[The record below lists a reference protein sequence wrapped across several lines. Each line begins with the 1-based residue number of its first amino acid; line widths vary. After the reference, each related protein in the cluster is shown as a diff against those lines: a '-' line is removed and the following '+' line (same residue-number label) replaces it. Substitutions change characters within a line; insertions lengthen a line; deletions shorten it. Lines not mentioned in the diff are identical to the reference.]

1 MIQLEIDIRSLLPM
15 SRERAMK
22 LVGVTDTFAASVFF
36 RGRDLSI
43 NGKSML
49 GLMAL
54 RQQGDE
60 PLLLECDGYDEQEAM
75 RTVLNTL
82 DLYKKVDKL

>member
-1 MIQLEIDIRSLLPM
+1 MIQQQIDLSAALPM

-22 LVGVTDTFAASVFF
+22 LASVTDAFAASVFF
-36 RGRDLSI
+36 RARDMSI

-54 RQQGDE
+54 RQQGNE
-60 PLLLECDGYDEQEAM
+60 QLFLECDGYDEREAM
-75 RTVLNTL
+75 ETVLQTL
-82 DLYKKVDKL
+82 KSYGKVDKL